1 MRILKLL
8 IFLSA
13 IISCNRVNNDIINN
27 EYKIQSLVWTQ
38 NAAEYRA
45 LCYQAFNAAKMNL
58 DAFFFFKNKP
68 EKPLA
73 IITDVD
79 ETVLDNSPYDGK
91 TILNNTSY
99 NRKSWVE
106 WGNLEKA
113 QAIPG
118 SLDFLQYA
126 SEKNIEIFYV
136 SNRYSE
142 QLESTVNNLK
152 RLGFPDAKKS
162 NVLLRSDSRSK
173 SERRKSVSDKY
184 EIIML
189 IGDNLADFNDEFE
202 VKLSDERTN
211 YTDELS
217 NDFGTKLIVLPNPN
231 YGDWESNG
239 LFEGNN
245 YNNKQKDSVRKSK
258 LISY

>member
-1 MRILKLL
+1 MNRNYFLL
-8 IFLSA
+8 FTALLF
-13 IISCNRVNNDIINN
+13 SCDKENNQTNN
-27 EYKIQSLVWTQ
+27 EYKVQAQVWTQ

-45 LCYQAFNAAKMNL
+45 LCYQAFNTAKINL

-91 TILNNTSY
+91 LILNKTSY
-99 NRKSWVE
+99 NRESWVE
-106 WGNLEKA
+106 WGNLEEA
-113 QAIPG
+113 EAIPG
-118 SLDFLQYA
+118 SLEFLQYA
-126 SEKNIEIFYV
+126 SEKNVEIFYI

-142 QLESTVNNLK
+142 QLEATVNNLEK
-152 RLGFPDAKKS
+152 LGFPDAKKS

-173 SERRKSVSDKY
+173 SERRKSVSDIY
-184 EIIML
+184 EVIML

-202 VKLSDERTN
+202 EKLSEERTN
-211 YTDELS
+211 YTDKLS
-217 NDFGTKLIVLPNPN
+217 DDFGTKLIVLPNPN

-239 LFEGNN
+239 LFVGMN
-245 YNNKQKDSVRKSK
+245 YNNLQKDSIRKAK
-258 LISY
+258 IKSY